1 MKQPDP
7 YGGKSPA
14 KLRLFIQQC
23 KLIFQND
30 PSTFYNGHQKVIYA
44 LSYLTGKA
52 FEWIQPA
59 LDNVETEDP
68 DFILNSWEEFE
79 TQIVLIFGDPN

>member
-7 YGGKSPA
+7 YNGNSPA
-14 KLRLFIQQC
+14 KLCLFIQQC

-30 PSTFYNGHQKVIYA
+30 PSTFYNSHWKVIYA

-59 LDNVETEDP
+59 LNNVKTEDP
-68 DFILNSWEEFE
+68 DFIQNSWEEFK
-79 TQIVLIFGDPN
+79 TQIALIFGDPN